1 MAVSL
6 SAMFLAPVWPLD
18 FSQGDAQG
26 RCMEEDEP
34 GEVPK
39 LPPDARLESLD
50 KRLDRL
56 QQEEAKR
63 AGRKMPDSTYRV
75 GQLVLSHLVGAP
87 AGGFI
92 IGFLLDKWWG
102 TKPWAMLVMLFAG
115 FAVGVMN
122 VMRIAKTP
130 PGGTPDG
137 KR

>member
-1 MAVSL
+1 LAVSL

-26 RCMEEDEP
+26 RCMAEDEP

-63 AGRKMPDSTYRV
+63 TGRKMPDSTYRV

-115 FAVGVMN
+115 FAVGVMK
-122 VMRIAKTP
+122 VMSIAKTP

>member
-1 MAVSL
+1 MA
-6 SAMFLAPVWPLD
+6 
-18 FSQGDAQG
+18 
-26 RCMEEDEP
+26 EDEP
-34 GEVPK
+34 EEAPK

-50 KRLDRL
+50 KRLERL
-56 QQEEAKR
+56 QQAEAKR
-63 AGRKMPDSTYRV
+63 TEARVPDASYRA

-122 VMRIAKTP
+122 VMRISKIP
-130 PGGTPDG
+130 PGENPDG

>member
-1 MAVSL
+1 MA
-6 SAMFLAPVWPLD
+6 
-18 FSQGDAQG
+18 
-26 RCMEEDEP
+26 EDEP

-39 LPPDARLESLD
+39 LPPDARLDSLEE
-50 KRLDRL
+50 RL
-56 QQEEAKR
+56 KR
-63 AGRKMPDSTYRV
+63 AQMAEAERTRKKEPDANYRV

-122 VMRIAKTP
+122 VMRIAKTQP
-130 PGGTPDG
+130 DGTPDG